1 MDNQAAYYNS
11 AGLLLAIYQRMLTGQ
26 GTEVDVSAVEAG
38 IGLLGSD
45 LLDTV
50 VNDRPGRRADYPRGD
65 RLEHPAAA
73 PHCVHPA
80 AGDDLG
86 IAIAAFRDPEC
97 KSLRTATGEDRKST
111 RLISTHQC
119 ASCMPSS
126 AWKQQHLHS

>member
-1 MDNQAAYYNS
+1 MDNQAAYYNA

-50 VNDRPGRRADYPRGD
+50 VNDRPSRRADYPRGN

-73 PHCVHPA
+73 PHGASPP
-80 AGDDLG
+80 AGDNQW
-86 IAIAAFRDPEC
+86 IAIAVFRDQEWTY
-97 KSLRTATGEDRKST
+97 LRSAMGDPAGAGGT
-111 RLISTHQC
+111 RLDR
-119 ASCMPSS
+119 
-126 AWKQQHLHS
+126 